1 LDQRARHVV
10 EETARVREGRAAM
23 AAGDWVSFGH
33 LMTESGRSSAMLY
46 EISHPRV
53 EELVTEALTVDGVLG
68 ARMMGGGEGGAALML
83 IARDAVTSLEVRL
96 RSGYYQRH
104 GMGDRDG
111 LIHTCAFAPGAT
123 YITVD
128 AQ

>member
-1 LDQRARHVV
+1 
-10 EETARVREGRAAM
+10 M
-23 AAGDWVSFGH
+23 AAGDWVGFGH
-33 LMTESGRSSAMLY
+33 LMTESGHSSATLY

-83 IARDAVTSLEVRL
+83 IARDAVTSLEERL
-96 RSGYYQRH
+96 RSGYYQRY
-104 GMGDRDG
+104 GMADRDG